1 MDQDTCVVCIEPFT
15 KQPNRKQAK
24 CRYCDIKACVGCTQ
38 KYLLS
43 VPDDAHCMG
52 CRKAWDREALDDIL
66 LTTWL
71 NGEYKAHREN
81 ILLDRERSRLPA
93 AQIIIERQKR
103 IEEQQIP
110 IRNQIMEQITE
121 KENEMLT
128 LRRKLWDQM
137 RIIEALNRGEDLD
150 AADGTG
156 TGTVTQ
162 PKEERRVFI
171 MPCPGAT
178 CRGFLSQ
185 AYKCGICDVYVCPEC
200 REIKG
205 TDRDA
210 AHTCNAD
217 TVATVQR
224 MKKECRGCP
233 ECGVSIFKIEGCF
246 ARDTPVRLWDGTV
259 KLSHDIV
266 VGDELIGDDGK
277 KRKVLSLVQGEDNLY
292 EIKQTNGASYIVNSK
307 HRLVLK
313 YSGDKTVHWNEKE
326 TYWKVQ
332 WFDRDMKVSKSKRF
346 NVKSTD
352 TKDQVLVEA
361 NKFID
366 TLDFSDEIE
375 LTIEEYNALD
385 VWTKRCMMGF
395 KLSSTIQ
402 YDEQEVALDPY
413 LLGLWLGDGTHSHP
427 IIASNDIEVQK
438 YLVDWCSKND
448 AELVHDEGV
457 KFRIRR
463 RGRLN
468 HKGDSRDAIGFG
480 STCETCVGCKHKKME
495 ICNSTATLLNTTETS
510 DSKLTNPFTDLL
522 KQYTLMSNKHIPKE
536 YLMNSRETRL
546 KVLAGLIDTDGNVPK
561 DQQGKR
567 AVIVQTEGQLVKDI
581 EFLARSLG
589 FVVNVQKTERKN
601 ISIFGNSPKDYKDVY
616 KINISGELLHE
627 IPTLI
632 ARKKCVGTVA
642 NKDYHRTSIEVSF
655 KEYGN
660 YYGWSVD
667 GNKRFLHEDTTVLRN
682 CDQMFCTACNTPF
695 SWTTGKKIING
706 ALHNPHYFEFLR
718 KSNGGAMPRTA
729 GDIPCGAF
737 LPNAYI
743 FDRDVVRVFAKPE
756 NKEAASKLYTA
767 LNSITH
773 IQHVEI
779 PAFTNRAEDM
789 DQTDIN
795 IQYLRNLITE
805 QRWKQLLQ
813 QREKKRLKKDEIRQR
828 LEAFVGTCVDI
839 YGRLMQAAQNHERKK
854 GDLFPLLQESF
865 VQLKALI
872 VIINESMMEISKRY
886 KCTVMNIS
894 EETMR
899 IGRKKY
905 TTGRKMNTRAKTTV
919 VGADSDTDGS
929 ELEEDVPA
937 TNMIVPM

>member
-1 MDQDTCVVCIEPFT
+1 MDENTCVVCTEHFT
-15 KQPNRKQAK
+15 KQPNRKQAP
-24 CRYCDIKACVGCTQ
+24 CRYCDVKACVGCTQ

-43 VPDDAHCMG
+43 VTDDAHCMG
-52 CRKAWDREALDDIL
+52 CRKAWDREVLDSIL

-103 IEEQQIP
+103 IEEQQMP
-110 IRNQIMEQITE
+110 IRNEIMLQIQE
-121 KENEMLT
+121 KENELRT
-128 LRRKLWDQM
+128 LRHKLWEQM
-137 RIIEALNRGEDLD
+137 RIIEALNRGEDPQTP
-150 AADGTG
+150 G
-156 TGTVTQ
+156 VSTQ
-162 PKEERRVFI
+162 SKEERRVFT
-171 MPCPGAT
+171 MPCPAAT

-224 MKKECRGCP
+224 MKKECRSCP

-246 ARDTPVRLWDGTV
+246 GENVPILMWDGST
-259 KLSHDIV
+259 KLSQNIQ
-266 VGDELIGDDGK
+266 VGDVLVGDDGK
-277 KRKVLSLVQGEDNLY
+277 QRTVLSLVQGEDNLY
-292 EIKQTNGASYIVNSK
+292 EVEQISGESYIVNSK
-307 HRLVLK
+307 HTLVLI
-313 YSGDKTVHWNEKE
+313 SE
-326 TYWKVQ
+326 
-332 WFDRDMKVSKSKRF
+332 M
-346 NVKSTD
+346 
-352 TKDQVLVEA
+352 
-361 NKFID
+361 
-366 TLDFSDEIE
+366 DEIIE
-375 LTIEEYNALD
+375 ITIDDYNKLD
-385 VWTKRCMMGF
+385 SIKR
-395 KLSSTIQ
+395 
-402 YDEQEVALDPY
+402 
-413 LLGLWLGDGTHSHP
+413 
-427 IIASNDIEVQK
+427 
-438 YLVDWCSKND
+438 
-448 AELVHDEGV
+448 
-457 KFRIRR
+457 
-463 RGRLN
+463 
-468 HKGDSRDAIGFG
+468 
-480 STCETCVGCKHKKME
+480 
-495 ICNSTATLLNTTETS
+495 NSL
-510 DSKLTNPFTDLL
+510 
-522 KQYTLMSNKHIPKE
+522 Y
-536 YLMNSRETRL
+536 
-546 KVLAGLIDTDGNVPK
+546 G
-561 DQQGKR
+561 
-567 AVIVQTEGQLVKDI
+567 
-581 EFLARSLG
+581 
-589 FVVNVQKTERKN
+589 
-601 ISIFGNSPKDYKDVY
+601 Y
-616 KINISGELLHE
+616 KI
-627 IPTLI
+627 TLSDNYKL
-632 ARKKCVGTVA
+632 R
-642 NKDYHRTSIEVSF
+642 SIINVSF

-743 FDRDVVRVFAKPE
+743 FDRDVVRVFVKPE

-779 PAFTNRAEDM
+779 PGFTNRAEDM
-789 DQTDIN
+789 DHTDIN

-839 YGRLMQAAQNHERKK
+839 YGRLMQAAQNTERKK
-854 GDLFPLLQESF
+854 GDLFPILQESYI
-865 VQLKALI
+865 QLKTLMG
-872 VIINESMMEISKRY
+872 IINESMMEISKRY

-899 IGRKKY
+899 ISRKKY
-905 TTGRKMNTRAKTTV
+905 TTGRKVSTRSKNTETNHSEQDYGDT
-919 VGADSDTDGS
+919 SDEEMTN
-929 ELEEDVPA
+929 ELIP
-937 TNMIVPM
+937 T

>member
-121 KENEMLT
+121 KENEIMR

-137 RIIEALNRGEDLD
+137 RIIEALNRGEDPD

-233 ECGVSIFKIEGCF
+233 ECGVSIFKIEG
-246 ARDTPVRLWDGTV
+246 
-259 KLSHDIV
+259 
-266 VGDELIGDDGK
+266 
-277 KRKVLSLVQGEDNLY
+277 
-292 EIKQTNGASYIVNSK
+292 
-307 HRLVLK
+307 
-313 YSGDKTVHWNEKE
+313 
-326 TYWKVQ
+326 
-332 WFDRDMKVSKSKRF
+332 
-346 NVKSTD
+346 
-352 TKDQVLVEA
+352 
-361 NKFID
+361 
-366 TLDFSDEIE
+366 
-375 LTIEEYNALD
+375 
-385 VWTKRCMMGF
+385 
-395 KLSSTIQ
+395 
-402 YDEQEVALDPY
+402 
-413 LLGLWLGDGTHSHP
+413 
-427 IIASNDIEVQK
+427 
-438 YLVDWCSKND
+438 
-448 AELVHDEGV
+448 
-457 KFRIRR
+457 
-463 RGRLN
+463 
-468 HKGDSRDAIGFG
+468 
-480 STCETCVGCKHKKME
+480 
-495 ICNSTATLLNTTETS
+495 
-510 DSKLTNPFTDLL
+510 
-522 KQYTLMSNKHIPKE
+522 
-536 YLMNSRETRL
+536 
-546 KVLAGLIDTDGNVPK
+546 
-561 DQQGKR
+561 
-567 AVIVQTEGQLVKDI
+567 
-581 EFLARSLG
+581 
-589 FVVNVQKTERKN
+589 
-601 ISIFGNSPKDYKDVY
+601 
-616 KINISGELLHE
+616 
-627 IPTLI
+627 
-632 ARKKCVGTVA
+632 
-642 NKDYHRTSIEVSF
+642 
-655 KEYGN
+655 
-660 YYGWSVD
+660 
-667 GNKRFLHEDTTVLRN
+667 

-839 YGRLMQAAQNHERKK
+839 YGRLMQAAQNRDRKK

-905 TTGRKMNTRAKTTV
+905 TTGRKMNTRTKNTETIQSEQDY
-919 VGADSDTDGS
+919 GDTS
-929 ELEEDVPA
+929 EEETANELIP
-937 TNMIVPM
+937 T